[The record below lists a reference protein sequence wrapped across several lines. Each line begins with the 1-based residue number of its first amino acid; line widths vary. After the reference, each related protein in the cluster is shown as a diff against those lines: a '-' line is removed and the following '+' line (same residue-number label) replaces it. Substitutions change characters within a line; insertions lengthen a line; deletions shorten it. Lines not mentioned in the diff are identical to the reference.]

1 MGYEA
6 EGQEGGGFGM
16 NALCGILFVI
26 VVVLALPPLV
36 YLCSKLATAGYYRG
50 RHLYEKWSRDREADD

>member
-1 MGYEA
+1 
-6 EGQEGGGFGM
+6 M